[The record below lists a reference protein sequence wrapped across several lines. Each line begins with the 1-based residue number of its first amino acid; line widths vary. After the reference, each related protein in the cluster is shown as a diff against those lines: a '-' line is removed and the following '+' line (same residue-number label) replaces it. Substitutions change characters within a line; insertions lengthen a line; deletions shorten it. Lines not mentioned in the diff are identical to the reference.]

1 LLLADGTRARCGS
14 SGEAATATREIPK
27 KGHSGMSENAM
38 KIVNEAGHLVVGGCD
53 VVELAARHGTP
64 MYLLDEEVVRDR
76 CRQYHREFEARYP
89 QVEVAYAGKALLTV
103 AICRVME
110 QEGMGLDVASE
121 GELYTALEAGFPP
134 GRIKLHGNF
143 KSESEMRRALDAGV
157 GRIVVD
163 SLIELEHLNAIAQE
177 MGTHADILI
186 RVRPGVDTHTQEKIQ
201 TGQVDSKFGLGI
213 YSGEAEKGVQ
223 RALELPRLRLRGI
236 HCHIGSQLLDVVGFE
251 RAIDLMLEFLAE
263 LRDRD
268 GFVAEDLDLG
278 GGLGARYTED
288 DDPPSIAELA
298 EAMCS
303 TLQENLSDYALPE
316 PRLILEPGR
325 SIVGE
330 AGVTVYTVG
339 VVKEIPGI
347 RTYVSVDGGLSDN
360 PRPALY
366 GAVYEAIVAN
376 KADQEA
382 TQWVRVAGKHCETDT
397 LIDDTLVQPVEAG
410 DLLAVFCTGA
420 YNYAM
425 ASNYNQFLR
434 PPVILC
440 SGGADHV
447 IVARETLEDLV
458 RHDVIPEHLR

>member
-1 LLLADGTRARCGS
+1 MWGDRGAGADH
-14 SGEAATATREIPK
+14 ILKK

-38 KIVNEAGHLVVGGCD
+38 KIVNEAGHLVVGCCD

-64 MYLLDEEVVRDR
+64 MYLLDEEAIRGR
-76 CRQYHREFEARYP
+76 CRQYRREFESRYP
-89 QVEVAYAGKALLTV
+89 EVEVAYAGKALLTMSL
-103 AICRVME
+103 CRIMA
-110 QEGMGLDVASE
+110 QEGLGLDVASE

-134 GRIKLHGNF
+134 ERIKLHGNF
-143 KSESEMRRALDAGV
+143 KSKSEMRRALEIGV

-163 SLIELEHLNAIAQE
+163 SLIELEQLNAIAEE
-177 MGTHADILI
+177 MGTDADVFI
-186 RVRPGVDTHTQEKIQ
+186 RVRPGVDTHTDEKIQ

-251 RAIDLMLEFLAE
+251 RAIDLMVEFIAE
-263 LRDRD
+263 LHDRH
-268 GFVAEDLDLG
+268 GFVPDDLDMG
-278 GGLGARYTED
+278 GGLGTRYTED
-288 DDPPSIAELA
+288 DDPPSTADLA

-303 TLQENLSDYALPE
+303 TLKEKLSDHALPE

-330 AGVTVYTVG
+330 AGITVYTVG

-397 LIDDTLVQPVEAG
+397 LIDDTLIQPVEAG
-410 DLLAVFCTGA
+410 DLLAVFSTGA

-447 IVARETLEDLV
+447 IVKRESLEDLV